1 MIFNNIKLIYV
12 SAPYTSSY
20 ANNFSYSNTTPTATS
35 LHSRPSYASNSNFST
50 AVENPYKTDL
60 NKFSDSE
67 NPARPYVSAI
77 RKRRTLFED
86 LQASGPTTPAINHNT
101 QNYMPTSYSTDA
113 SFSTYNPTASNDVE
127 SRLQRPLSIV
137 NEEAAAAAMGYHP
150 LTRSLS
156 AKGDSRVYQS
166 ADIERKAPSAD
177 ISYKLSRPPL
187 NKSASTT
194 SATTTSAT
202 SVTQKSYDST
212 STSGRTSPMPSKE
225 STAQPKLR
233 STVFDRLTVLNNT
246 NTPKLSGGQA
256 SKSNSNL
263 NLNLE
268 TPNKSKRDIKDQN
281 EIAVVT
287 NMTPKK
293 ELSQSSS
300 LNRIRSLDSKSRDKL
315 KNKDFLKKSTSSLS
329 GGASSKPANS
339 SKNSSETSKSRLK
352 SASSQLPPAG
362 PSANSGSTSPTN
374 FNSNS
379 NPSFKVDE
387 GRTAASTSSSNIGQQ
402 SSRVDVFER
411 LSKRTNS
418 MKNLSNGNLSTSN
431 QS

>member
-1 MIFNNIKLIYV
+1 
-12 SAPYTSSY
+12 
-20 ANNFSYSNTTPTATS
+20 
-35 LHSRPSYASNSNFST
+35 
-50 AVENPYKTDL
+50 
-60 NKFSDSE
+60 
-67 NPARPYVSAI
+67 
-77 RKRRTLFED
+77 
-86 LQASGPTTPAINHNT
+86 
-101 QNYMPTSYSTDA
+101 MPTSYSTDA
-113 SFSTYNPTASNDVE
+113 SFSTYNPAGSTDVE

-156 AKGDSRVYQS
+156 AKGDSRLYQS
-166 ADIERKAPSAD
+166 ADIERKAPSTD

-194 SATTTSAT
+194 SAATTTTPTT
-202 SVTQKSYDST
+202 SVTQRSYEST

-268 TPNKSKRDIKDQN
+268 TPNKPKRDIKDQN

-329 GGASSKPANS
+329 GGASSKLANS
-339 SKNSSETSKSRLK
+339 SKNSSEASKSRLK

-387 GRTAASTSSSNIGQQ
+387 GRTAASTSSTNIGQQ